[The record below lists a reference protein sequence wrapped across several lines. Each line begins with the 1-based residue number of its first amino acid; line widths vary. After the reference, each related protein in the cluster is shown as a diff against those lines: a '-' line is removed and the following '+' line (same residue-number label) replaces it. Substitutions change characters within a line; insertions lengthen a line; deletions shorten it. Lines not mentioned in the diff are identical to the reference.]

1 MNKKKC
7 KVTLSHFESTDYVL
21 VFDHLF
27 LVMIKANC
35 LSCGW
40 LGILALEVLL
50 AHSGFGTVGL
60 G

>member
-1 MNKKKC
+1 M
-7 KVTLSHFESTDYVL
+7 TLSHFEGRDYVL

-27 LVMIKANC
+27 LVMTKANC
-35 LSCGW
+35 LSYGW

-50 AHSGFGTVGL
+50 AHSGFGTIGL